1 MNRRIRCLFIWLA
14 LLVLTAE
21 LAAQDKL
28 KETPYYPLQV
38 GTTWH
43 YRAGDGKF
51 TIRVVKHEKVDDTLC
66 ALLETKRDGKVV
78 GSEHLAV
85 AADGVYRYDLTAIL
99 PPQPGSK
106 DKGKT
111 EVPIT
116 QTMKPPMLVL
126 KLPPKKDS
134 TWKVESKSEGQT
146 FRGEFRM
153 QEQEITVPAGTY
165 KTWRVASQDVE
176 VTGLRPAITTY
187 FAEGVGMVKQ
197 VIEVG
202 DAKAVIELEKFE
214 AGGK

>member
-1 MNRRIRCLFIWLA
+1 MNRRIRCLFVWLA

-28 KETPYYPLQV
+28 KETPFYPLQV

-43 YRAGDGKF
+43 YRAGEGKF
-51 TIRVVKHEKVDDTLC
+51 TTRVVKHEKVGDTLC

-85 AADGVYRYDLTAIL
+85 ADDGVYRHDLTAIL
-99 PPQPGSK
+99 PPPPGSK
-106 DKGKT
+106 DKTKT

-116 QTMKPPMLVL
+116 QSMKPPMLVL

-153 QEQEITVPAGTY
+153 DLARPQSGSRSHRPQTDHYDALRRGSRLGQASDRGWRRQGRHRVGEIRG
-165 KTWRVASQDVE
+165 R
-176 VTGLRPAITTY
+176 R
-187 FAEGVGMVKQ
+187 Q
-197 VIEVG
+197 VRTINHG
-202 DAKAVIELEKFE
+202 
-214 AGGK
+214 